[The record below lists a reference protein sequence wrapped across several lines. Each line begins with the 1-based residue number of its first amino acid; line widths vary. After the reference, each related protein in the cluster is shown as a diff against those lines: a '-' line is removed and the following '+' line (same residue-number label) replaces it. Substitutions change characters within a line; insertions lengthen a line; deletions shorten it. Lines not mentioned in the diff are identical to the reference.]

1 MLTMLR
7 RQADE
12 TAQRA
17 LHALVSHYEKTGEWD
32 RRLAA
37 AYGVAEQML
46 DLIDERIHDMADCDP
61 EPLGL
66 PDIPLAD
73 PGDHHVYVREVGR

>member
-12 TAQRA
+12 AAQAA
-17 LHALVSHYEKTGEWD
+17 LHALVGHYEKTGEWD

-37 AYGVAEQML
+37 AYGTAEALL
-46 DLIDERIHDMADCDP
+46 DLLDERIRDMADPEP

-73 PGDHHVYVREVGR
+73 PGDHYAGMPS